1 MAKTLKIS
9 QEHVKF
15 ISHDELDMQKLVV
28 KRVPKCLNANQKC
41 DQVLASQA
49 ILEHFRENTAR
60 FLPPLVTM
68 DETWIHLYDPETKE
82 QSKGCRHRSSAHP
95 KKFWKIF
102 WKSASKVMASV
113 FWDKDGILLVYFKE
127 GATITA
133 GYYTSLLD
141 KVHPKWWGKLLK
153 GVVPPGQCL
162 LTQGWHH
169 TPKVGWSALWSAEI
183 PYLFT
188 WSGPLRLPIVPK
200 LWKTSAGD
208 EIFYQWGCH
217 VCSIWMIYRP
227 TFSFLPG

>member
-1 MAKTLKIS
+1 MVTVPENVDAVHGMILEEHRISAKKMAKTLKIS

-95 KKFWKIF
+95 KKF
-102 WKSASKVMASV
+102 
-113 FWDKDGILLVYFKE
+113 
-127 GATITA
+127 
-133 GYYTSLLD
+133 
-141 KVHPKWWGKLLK
+141 
-153 GVVPPGQCL
+153 
-162 LTQGWHH
+162 
-169 TPKVGWSALWSAEI
+169 
-183 PYLFT
+183 
-188 WSGPLRLPIVPK
+188 
-200 LWKTSAGD
+200 
-208 EIFYQWGCH
+208 
-217 VCSIWMIYRP
+217 
-227 TFSFLPG
+227 